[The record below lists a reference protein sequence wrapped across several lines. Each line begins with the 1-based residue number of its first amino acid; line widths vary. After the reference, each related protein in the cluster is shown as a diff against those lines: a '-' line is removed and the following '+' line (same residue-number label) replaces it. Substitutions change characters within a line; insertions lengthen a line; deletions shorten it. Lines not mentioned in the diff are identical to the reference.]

1 MEGEEEV
8 EEEVFDGSL
17 ISCLGIVL
25 RCGGGR
31 RLRGWMR
38 RRRIIGGGEE
48 GNRRS
53 HYLLLGLS

>member
-1 MEGEEEV
+1 MS
-8 EEEVFDGSL
+8 DGSL
-17 ISCLGIVL
+17 ISFLGIVL

-31 RLRGWMR
+31 MVRGWMR

-53 HYLLLGLS
+53 HYLRLRLS